1 MRLRDL
7 FRSRTTRRPDPD
19 RPLDPGESVALDIY
33 RTLDAEGVLS
43 HTSNPHVRSGLDYVR
58 SVREMSPDTVLANRL
73 DRMELRIYRQ
83 DIVFGG
89 ADDTPGTE
97 TKRAETEMDRGYVDL
112 RVHVTLDEDGD
123 PEVEK
128 IERVAVVDLADG
140 VTSALAESFAQTDWL
155 QLLAS
160 RIGDA
165 IDGETISPED
175 Y

>member
-7 FRSRTTRRPDPD
+7 FRPRTTRRPDPN
-19 RPLDPGESVALDIY
+19 RPLDPGESAALDIY
-33 RTLDAEGVLS
+33 RMLDAGGVLT
-43 HTSNPHVRSGLDYVR
+43 HTSNPHVRSGLDYVQ
-58 SVREMSPDTVLANRL
+58 SVRGMSPDTVLANRL

-83 DIVFGG
+83 DIMFGG
-89 ADDTPGTE
+89 TADTPNTE
-97 TKRAETEMDRGYVDL
+97 TDETETTMDRGYVDL

-155 QLLAS
+155 QMLAS
-160 RIGDA
+160 RIGNA